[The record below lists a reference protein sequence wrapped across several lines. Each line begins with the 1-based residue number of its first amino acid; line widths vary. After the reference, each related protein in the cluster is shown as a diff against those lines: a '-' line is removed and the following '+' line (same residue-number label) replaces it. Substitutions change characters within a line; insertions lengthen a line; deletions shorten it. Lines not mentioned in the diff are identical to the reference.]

1 MRNIAIYPG
10 AFKPPTKG
18 HLGVVQQVLS
28 GKYNTAEVDKETGE
42 YTKSSENPKIDE
54 VWIIVGDMV
63 KGGPGKQKGD
73 SPEVAVD
80 QEIAIG
86 VWQEYLKANGLEG
99 KVKLYRAGEIRE
111 GVLNEDVGY
120 LAEGANPVKDLYG
133 LLKDKYIRGEYADQ
147 DFFPIVGFRPD
158 NAEALS
164 DLKRMDA
171 ASKKYGEEGL
181 QILVVV
187 DEPTPGEE
195 SISATKLRAA
205 LHARDEKAI
214 EKYAAAPAKELL
226 KLFPEQDQ
234 LEKAIAEIMLKTV
247 NDIVEGKVD
256 FDNLEKVLDKM
267 FMDLDIDISFTNHF
281 KERVIERGLTE
292 EDIEELM
299 SKIHDKY
306 PDELDFLKAGENRVF
321 THIEKLIDIAAVN
334 KGYGTDYLKDLVLKT
349 AYKRNSK
356 DEPEFRTNASSP
368 KLKVA
373 ETRADMPS
381 PEVEDTATLPSAQ
394 REKVVYHKE
403 YFQNLTS
410 FPVAVDKYGNIV
422 IQITQRLPMNEVKEV
437 VSQELNFT
445 PLLSSILEF
454 MLDKKMSI
462 TPIPNIEVKYD
473 EDAATDVFGP
483 TAHYDPTTA
492 TVCLYAL
499 GRHPKD
505 VLRSFC
511 HEMIH
516 HMQNMEGRLRAFDT
530 TNTQEDSDL
539 KEIEKEAHALGSM
552 TFREW
557 EDTVKNSFDI
567 VKEQVMAE
575 GKYDTLTTKLSAIA
589 FAQFKGIL
597 ERGDEVGEFIY
608 NVGPEEDE
616 NNDINHPTLEFQFMG
631 KVDITKDEYEVDG
644 GANSE
649 DEDEDGDPVD
659 PFITVRFKIPQNI
672 GNGTITWER
681 LSFDLK
687 DVIRHELEHITQ
699 SGPNTVG
706 GKAMEDDQA
715 LRNMIDANMLPKA
728 SYFQL
733 EKEID
738 AMIQGLYMKAKKS
751 KQSFSEVVKEYLKT
765 QPLDKEEKESIL
777 GLWRKRLPALGI
789 KKEYWF

>member
-120 LAEGANPVKDLYG
+120 LAEGANPVRDLYG

-164 DLKRMDA
+164 DLKRMDT

-437 VSQELNFT
+437 ISQELNFT

-575 GKYDTLTTKLSAIA
+575 GKYDALTTQLSSIA
-589 FAQFKGIL
+589 FTRFKDIL
-597 ERGDEVGEFIY
+597 ERGEKVGEFIY

-706 GKAMEDDQA
+706 GKAMDDDQA

-765 QPLDKEEKESIL
+765 QPLDREEKESIL